1 MLSKRIK
8 NIIFIFFPFLFLVGY
23 FITAYRMEKNGIEY
37 FFLTVLSMI
46 VCWLLLFQIYKP
58 IRFGLPIW
66 IMFLLFI
73 AAYYLKFYLFIF
85 SPEFAAKRFW
95 LLPQMVTS
103 EDILIKTYRIIVY
116 SFVGICTTGW
126 LLLATKR
133 TQKINMLFQNVDSI
147 KANWKNLTLVL
158 FPIIFILIITT
169 NYIMYT
175 TRISIMGAKQVY
187 LPFRLAGITYY
198 TATGIISTL
207 LLLLVWVTYRKK
219 YKLWFSLCI
228 SFIILHMALQTF
240 LRSTK
245 GMIVSVVVSITFL
258 FAVRGKLSKKQLF
271 FIVIMISLII
281 LLYPSLNVYRWVR
294 LADPELKVL
303 PAISKVLFET
313 IPRTYNGFWN
323 VFISGFYSII
333 DRLTGVEG
341 LIMIIGVG
349 FMPLGVRAS
358 QALLMFG
365 GPGLARIFTTE
376 IEGIPESVIH
386 SSATS
391 FLGWFYMIGGFWFVI
406 LGPIIFII
414 IMWSIWMWLLR
425 ANLRCW
431 PIAAVALLSTMF
443 GSLIDGNL
451 ENILRW
457 GGLTTLVMIIFCE
470 FLLRTIGNAR
480 SIPIDSTNYLQ
491 ERLRKY

>member
-1 MLSKRIK
+1 MLNKRLRSTIYM
-8 NIIFIFFPFLFLVGY
+8 FFPFLFLIGY
-23 FITAYRMEKNGIEY
+23 FMTAYRMERNAIEY
-37 FFLTVLSMI
+37 FSLTVLSMI
-46 VCWLLLFQIYKP
+46 VCWLLLFQMYKP

-103 EDILIKTYRIIVY
+103 ENILIKTYRIIVY

-147 KANWKNLTLVL
+147 KASWKNLTLVL

-169 NYIMYT
+169 NYIMYAT
-175 TRISIMGAKQVY
+175 HISIMAAKQVY

-198 TATGIISTL
+198 TATGIVPGIFL
-207 LLLLVWVTYRKK
+207 LLIWVTYRKK
-219 YKLWFSLCI
+219 YKTWFLLCI
-228 SFIILHMALQTF
+228 SFIILHVTLQTF

-245 GMIVSVVVSITFL
+245 GMIISMVVLITFL
-258 FAVRGKLSKKQLF
+258 FAVRGNLSKKQLYIIAIIIVSII
-271 FIVIMISLII
+271 FI
-281 LLYPSLNVYRWVR
+281 YPSINIYRWVR
-294 LADPELKVL
+294 LADPELEVL
-303 PAISKVLFET
+303 PVISKVFLKEM
-313 IPRTYNGFWN
+313 PRIYGGFWN
-323 VFISGFYSII
+323 IFINGFYSMLH
-333 DRLTGVEG
+333 RLTGVEC
-341 LIMIIGVG
+341 LIMMIGVG
-349 FMPLGVRAS
+349 FIPLGVRAS
-358 QALLMFG
+358 QVLLIFG
-365 GPGLARIFTTE
+365 GPGSARIFTTE
-376 IEGIPESVIH
+376 VEGIPESVIH

-406 LGPIIFII
+406 LGIIIFIL

-431 PIAAVALLSTMF
+431 PIAAVTLLSTIF

-451 ENILRW
+451 ENIIRW
-457 GGLTTLVMIIFCE
+457 GGLTAIVTILFCE
-470 FLLRTIGNAR
+470 FLLRTIGKTR
-480 SIPIDSTNYLQ
+480 SIPINSTNYLQ